1 MNLWAWWKGSILFL
15 VNNSSVHSAL
25 IREYLGNHVLFGVQC
40 FPEDNEKYPKEGK
53 HGVKNE
59 RENRIGKS
67 TVITE
72 DRRVVW
78 LEKHDSLQKYKGCHR
93 VMALHTGAE
102 DKLVTHMESQG
113 VSWQVKI
120 RNNILMVELAVS
132 GRGRLE
138 VFEQSLG
145 KIVANVMNIG

>member
-1 MNLWAWWKGSILFL
+1 M
-15 VNNSSVHSAL
+15 NNSSVHSAL

-72 DRRVVW
+72 DRRVV
-78 LEKHDSLQKYKGCHR
+78 
-93 VMALHTGAE
+93 
-102 DKLVTHMESQG
+102 
-113 VSWQVKI
+113 
-120 RNNILMVELAVS
+120 
-132 GRGRLE
+132 
-138 VFEQSLG
+138 
-145 KIVANVMNIG
+145 